1 MQSWARWATKMG
13 VERRASDPLP
23 GCRLQPARGLG
34 ARRFMIGKMLRAALI
49 ATSLVASPLMAP
61 RASGQDLL
69 SGAITAY
76 KDGRIDEAFDL
87 ANQAIGAAPSDPT
100 GFFVRGTVFEH
111 REEYD
116 KALADYDR
124 VVDLSP
130 TLPLAYGRRG
140 ALYFKLG
147 QFEDSIADFNKEIE
161 LEPPKAQNHWQRGIS
176 YFYAGRYE
184 DGWKQFELS
193 QRTVNPNDY
202 ENGIFH
208 FLCMARAK
216 GVAEARKFALK
227 IEGDSRV
234 PMKQIYEV
242 YQGKATTAQVM
253 QAAEHGYPN
262 AAELND
268 RLFYAHL
275 YLGLFEDVAG
285 NIEAARRHLTRA
297 VENFPVVHYMWDV
310 ARIHVRK
317 FDRESEAP

>member
-1 MQSWARWATKMG
+1 
-13 VERRASDPLP
+13 
-23 GCRLQPARGLG
+23 
-34 ARRFMIGKMLRAALI
+34 MIGGMLRAAVVLTCLI
-49 ATSLVASPLMAP
+49 ACLLVGPPISSAQAQ
-61 RASGQDLL
+61 AQDLL
-69 SGAITAY
+69 SGAIKAY
-76 KDGRIDEAFDL
+76 KEGRIDEAFDL
-87 ANQAIGAAPSDPT
+87 AGRAIGSAPTDPT

-111 REEYD
+111 RQDYQR
-116 KALADYDR
+116 ALDDYTR
-124 VVDLSP
+124 VVELSP
-130 TLPLAYGRRG
+130 ALPLAYGRRG

-147 QFEDSIADFNKEIE
+147 RFEDSIADFDKEIE

-208 FLCMARAK
+208 FLCMAQAK
-216 GVAEARKFALK
+216 GVEEARKSALK

-234 PMKQIYEV
+234 PMRQIYEV
-242 YQGKATTAQVM
+242 YQGKATTAEVM
-253 QAAEHGYPN
+253 QAAEQGYPN

-285 NIEAARRHLTRA
+285 NTDAARRHLTRA
-297 VENFPVVHYMWDV
+297 VDNFPVVHYMWDV
-310 ARIHVRK
+310 ARVHARK
-317 FDRESEAP
+317 FDEKSEAR

>member
-1 MQSWARWATKMG
+1 
-13 VERRASDPLP
+13 
-23 GCRLQPARGLG
+23 
-34 ARRFMIGKMLRAALI
+34 MIGKMLHAALI
-49 ATSLVASPLMAP
+49 ATSLIALPLMAP
-61 RASGQDLL
+61 QAPGQDLL

-87 ANQAIGAAPSDPT
+87 AGQAIEAAPSDPT

-116 KALADYDR
+116 EALGDYNR
-124 VVDLSP
+124 VVELSP
-130 TLPLAYGRRG
+130 ALPLAYNRRG

-147 QFEDSIADFNKEIE
+147 RFEDSIADFDKEIE

-184 DGWKQFELS
+184 ACWKQFELS

-208 FLCMARAK
+208 FLCMAQAK
-216 GVAEARKFALK
+216 GVEEARKFARK

-234 PMKQIYEV
+234 PMKQIYEA
-242 YQGKATTAQVM
+242 YRGKATTAEVM
-253 QAAEHGYPN
+253 LAAEHGYPN

-285 NIEAARRHLTRA
+285 NTEAARRHLTRA

-310 ARIHVRK
+310 GRIHARK
-317 FDRESEAP
+317 FNQESEAQ